1 MDYVNGGWS
10 YCQMNMGRISRAA
23 TIISCAWILNGCST
37 MDGGLDQKKIKEM
50 PVESV
55 LSSSDK
61 AAASGDNEKALA
73 LLDAG
78 AKAYPTSPQPWL
90 KKAQM
95 YFKAA
100 NYPSAILAAEET
112 IQRDPASEE
121 AKSIALVSSLRIAV
135 KYVSDLRAL
144 NDLKGD
150 ARPDAEQLA
159 RKLRDTLNATVLV
172 PTTKEVVAEP
182 EPKPAPP
189 RYRRPPAQR
198 AATPT
203 VATPEPPPSGS
214 SNPFGS
220 LK

>member
-1 MDYVNGGWS
+1 MR
-10 YCQMNMGRISRAA
+10 MNHALVIAVLVGCGSLLTA
-23 TIISCAWILNGCST
+23 CST
-37 MDGGLDQKKIKEM
+37 MDGGLDQKKVKEM

-55 LSSSDK
+55 LSSADK
-61 AAASGDNEKALA
+61 AAAAGDNERALA

-100 NYPSAILAAEET
+100 NYPSAILAAEEA
-112 IQRDPASEE
+112 IQRDPVNEE
-121 AKSIALVSSLRIAV
+121 AKSVALVSSLRIAV

-144 NDLKGD
+144 NDVKGD
-150 ARPDAEQLA
+150 VKPDAEQLA

-172 PTTKEVVAEP
+172 PTGGDAVAAQP
-182 EPKPAPP
+182 EPKPNRAASTH
-189 RYRRPPAQR
+189 YRRATTHRPAP
-198 AATPT
+198 AEAP
-203 VATPEPPPSGS
+203 APELPPSGS
-214 SNPFGS
+214 SNPFSS

>member
-1 MDYVNGGWS
+1 M
-10 YCQMNMGRISRAA
+10 
-23 TIISCAWILNGCST
+23 
-37 MDGGLDQKKIKEM
+37 DQKKVKEM

-55 LSSSDK
+55 VSSADK
-61 AAASGDNEKALA
+61 AAAAGDNERALA

-90 KKAQM
+90 KKAQL

-100 NYPSAILAAEET
+100 NYPSAILAAEEA
-112 IQRDPASEE
+112 IQREPANEE
-121 AKSIALVSSLRIAV
+121 AKAIALVSSLRIAV

-150 ARPDAEQLA
+150 IRPDAEQLA
-159 RKLRDTLNATVLV
+159 RRLRDTLNATVLV
-172 PTTKEVVAEP
+172 PTGSREMAADADARPLVRR
-182 EPKPAPP
+182 KP
-189 RYRRPPAQR
+189 PPAR
-198 AATPT
+198 PSAPVVEAPS
-203 VATPEPPPSGS
+203 SGS

>member
-1 MDYVNGGWS
+1 MMMSRSFVIVLLAVFWS
-10 YCQMNMGRISRAA
+10 MLAA
-23 TIISCAWILNGCST
+23 CST
-37 MDGGLDQKKIKEM
+37 VDGGLDQKKIKEM

-55 LSSSDK
+55 MTSSDK
-61 AAASGDNEKALA
+61 AIAAGDHEKALA

-90 KKAQM
+90 KKAQL

-112 IQRDPASEE
+112 IQRDPVNEE
-121 AKSIALVSSLRIAV
+121 AKAIALVSSLRIAV

-150 ARPDAEQLA
+150 VRPDAEQLA

-172 PTTKEVVAEP
+172 PTATKEAAVEP
-182 EPKPAPP
+182 EPKPAPI
-189 RYRRPPAQR
+189 RYRRTAPRPASP
-198 AATPT
+198 AAP
-203 VATPEPPPSGS
+203 AIEPSPGS

>member
-1 MDYVNGGWS
+1 
-10 YCQMNMGRISRAA
+10 
-23 TIISCAWILNGCST
+23 
-37 MDGGLDQKKIKEM
+37 M

-55 LSSSDK
+55 VSSSDK
-61 AAASGDNEKALA
+61 AAAAGDNERALA

-90 KKAQM
+90 KKAQL

-100 NYPSAILAAEET
+100 NYPSAILAAEEA
-112 IQRDPASEE
+112 IQREPANEE
-121 AKSIALVSSLRIAV
+121 AKAIALVSSLRIAV

-172 PTTKEVVAEP
+172 PTGSKEVAADS
-182 EPKPAPP
+182 EPKPMPI
-189 RYRRPPAQR
+189 RNRRPSPRPAISSS
-198 AATPT
+198 AEAP
-203 VATPEPPPSGS
+203 AGS

>member
-1 MDYVNGGWS
+1 MIVTIAVLGS
-10 YCQMNMGRISRAA
+10 MLAA
-23 TIISCAWILNGCST
+23 CST

-55 LSSSDK
+55 MSSSDK
-61 AAASGDNEKALA
+61 AIAAGDNEKALA

-90 KKAQM
+90 KKAQL
-95 YFKAA
+95 YFKAS

-112 IQRDPASEE
+112 IQRDPANEE
-121 AKSIALVSSLRIAV
+121 AKAIALVSSLRIAV

-144 NDLKGD
+144 NDVKGD
-150 ARPDAEQLA
+150 VRPDAEQLA

-172 PTTKEVVAEP
+172 PTGTKEAAADP
-182 EPKPAPP
+182 ESKPAAI
-189 RYRRPPAQR
+189 RYRRAPPPRPAIPAVP
-198 AATPT
+198 AA
-203 VATPEPPPSGS
+203 EPPPSGS

>member
-1 MDYVNGGWS
+1 MK
-10 YCQMNMGRISRAA
+10 MERISLAA
-23 TIISCAWILNGCST
+23 AIVSCVWMLSGCTT
-37 MDGGLDQKKIKEM
+37 MDGGLDQKTIKEM

-150 ARPDAEQLA
+150 VRPDAEQLA

-172 PTTKEVVAEP
+172 PTGKDVVAEP

-189 RYRRPPAQR
+189 RYRRPPVQR
-198 AATPT
+198 PVPAMPTATAP
-203 VATPEPPPSGS
+203 APEPPPSGS